1 MNESTSENERN
12 GMGFDLFL
20 SDKSLPEGSYPLLY
34 IGWFMNQQSQNSILW
49 NLVSKKDSSDLV
61 IYIVY

>member
-1 MNESTSENERN
+1 
-12 GMGFDLFL
+12 MGFALFL
-20 SDKSLPEGSYPLLY
+20 SDKSLPEGSYPLFY